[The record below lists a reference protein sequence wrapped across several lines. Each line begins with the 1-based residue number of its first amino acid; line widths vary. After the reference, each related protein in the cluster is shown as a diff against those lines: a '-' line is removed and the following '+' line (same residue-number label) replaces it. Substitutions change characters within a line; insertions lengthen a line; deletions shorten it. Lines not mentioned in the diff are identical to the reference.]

1 VLKRSLGILGIT
13 LALVLVVLGATRFL
27 SPVQPLSSSEA
38 GLEDLA
44 SIDDLKA
51 RFNADVGVPRIILLV
66 SPT

>member
-1 VLKRSLGILGIT
+1 LLKRSLGIVGIGI
-13 LALVLVVLGATRFL
+13 ALVLVVLGATRFL
-27 SPVQPLSSSEA
+27 SPVQPLSGPEA
-38 GLEDLA
+38 GLENLG

>member
-1 VLKRSLGILGIT
+1 MLKRILGILGIGIT
-13 LALVLVVLGATRFL
+13 LALVVLGATRFL
-27 SPVQPLSSSEA
+27 SPVQPLSTPA
-38 GLEDLA
+38 AALEDLA